1 MTMAQFTAV
10 TDRATIIR
18 IMASKRRREL
28 ISTIATAVIVI
39 PGLFY
44 VIVMNRIGHG
54 LPVLALV
61 VVALMGNAYSYVNS
75 RCPACDTPIGAAIRR
90 ARYCPGCGTQLVP
103 DEKLIKPAAPPE
115 VTGPTNNA

>member
-1 MTMAQFTAV
+1 MAQFTAV
-10 TDRATIIR
+10 TDRPTILR

-28 ISTIATAVIVI
+28 ISKIVTAVIVI

-44 VIVMNRIGHG
+44 VIVMNRNHHV
-54 LPVLALV
+54 LPVLALA

-75 RCPACDTPIGAAIRR
+75 RCPACDTAIGGAIRS

-103 DEKLIKPAAPPE
+103 DEKLAKPALQRSSR
-115 VTGPTNNA
+115 